1 MSSYTYHYWAI
12 RILLYLI
19 MVLLAVLCI
28 QFGGHL
34 IDRVVYSFESS
45 ASASIFVNFL
55 LIVGNILLIAALLYL
70 LYVFASVI
78 MPETFKRP
86 QFVERYR
93 EIASLDSL
101 FNAPSS
107 RGNCY
112 LILLTTLATLFG
124 LIFRISISAQ
134 LILSGV
140 LLVFFYLIRWQH
152 HANSGLPTFIYVMIC
167 LFISTIRIS
176 FLQHYALFNA
186 VWPFV
191 LAVLLSLLFTAGWI
205 MLKIRRVPVGSSSR
219 EWHTSLI
226 VVTSILF
233 FQHFHVALKT
243 INCQYDPIHENV
255 VYSATVHEI
264 CPAYGNSYTL
274 SLTYEHKGKSYG
286 VFMPVHQLIHQKVA
300 VGDTLS
306 LHLHPGLLGWPWYHD
321 DIHTRHR

>member
-1 MSSYTYHYWAI
+1 MSNYTYHYWTV
-12 RILLYLI
+12 RILLYLV

-28 QFGGHL
+28 QFLSHL
-34 IDRVVYSFESS
+34 INHVAYGFENS
-45 ASASIFVNFL
+45 AWARILVNFL
-55 LIVGNILLIAALLYL
+55 LIVGNILLITALLCL
-70 LYVFASVI
+70 LYVLVSVI
-78 MPETFKRP
+78 MPENFKRP
-86 QFVERYR
+86 EFLERYR

-124 LIFRISISAQ
+124 LLFRISISAQ

-140 LLVFFYLIRWQH
+140 LLIFFYLIHWQH

-176 FLQHYALFNA
+176 FLQQYELFNA
-186 VWPFV
+186 GWPFL
-191 LAVLLSLLFTAGWI
+191 LAVLLSLLFTAGWV
-205 MLKIRRVPVGSSSR
+205 MLKIRRIPVGSSSR
-219 EWHTSLI
+219 EWHISLI

-255 VYSATVHEI
+255 VYSATVYEK
-264 CPAYGNSYTL
+264 CAPYNNRYLL
-274 SLTYEHKGKSYG
+274 SLTYMHKGKEYG
-286 VFMPVHQLIHQKVA
+286 VLMPVHELAYQQVS
-300 VGDTLS
+300 VGNTLS
-306 LHLHPGLLGWPWYHD
+306 IHLHPGLLGWPWYHD
-321 DIHTRHR
+321 DIHTRYR

>member
-12 RILLYLI
+12 LILLYLI

-28 QFGGHL
+28 QLGDHL
-34 IDRVVYSFESS
+34 IDQVSYGFESR
-45 ASASIFVNFL
+45 AWASILVNIL
-55 LIVGNILLIAALLYL
+55 LIVGNILLITTLLYL

-78 MPETFKRP
+78 MPETFKRL
-86 QFVERYR
+86 QFIERYR
-93 EIASLDSL
+93 EVASLDSL

-107 RGNCY
+107 RSNYY
-112 LILLTTLATLFG
+112 LILLTTLSLLFSI
-124 LIFRISISAQ
+124 IFRISISAQ

-176 FLQHYALFNA
+176 FLQHYALFNG

-205 MLKIRRVPVGSSSR
+205 MLKIRRIPVGSSSS

-255 VYSATVHEI
+255 VYSATVHEK
-264 CPAYGNSYTL
+264 CTPYSNRYVL
-274 SLTYEHKGKSYG
+274 SLTYTHNDKEYG
-286 VFMPVHQLIHQKVA
+286 VFMPVHPLVHEKVS
-300 VGDTLS
+300 VGSTLS
-306 LHLHPGLLGWPWYHD
+306 IHLHPGLLGWPWYHD
-321 DIHTRHR
+321 DIHTRYR